1 MAIDLKFGV
10 LEAPKLGSSAKSS
23 RNYSITFL
31 LVSCSY
37 HLAIDG
43 RSFQLVYEHFPEV
56 LDRLATRGAVF
67 ARMSPEQK
75 QILVEHL
82 QQIGYYVGKWPHK
95 SLFRS
100 T

>member
-1 MAIDLKFGV
+1 MSCVIRLTPR
-10 LEAPKLGSSAKSS
+10 LEAGEAKKKLGSF
-23 RNYSITFL
+23 NDHLGNHSITFP
-31 LVSCSY
+31 VRCSY

-82 QQIGYYVGKWPHK
+82 QQIGYYVGK
-95 SLFRS
+95 SD
-100 T
+100 